1 MILCFSGTGNSRY
14 CADYLAEKL
23 ADTVVDLN
31 ERIRNKDFSF
41 LESEKCYIICVP
53 TYAWRIPGVVTQ
65 FLEQT
70 ELKGS
75 TDIYFVMTCGGEI
88 GKAEKYNLRLCNKIG
103 KAYKGTSEIK
113 MPENYIAMFDATD
126 EEGEKLL
133 MRQADTALEKTAQAI
148 SGKEALPEVKA
159 GASAFILSGAVNG
172 LFYSLFVK
180 DKKFLV
186 KDNCISCGICAK
198 KCPLNNIDIKEGKP
212 IWKGNCTHCMAC
224 ISYCPEEAIEYGNKS
239 RGQRRYRCRSYK

>member
-1 MILCFSGTGNSRY
+1 MSDMEAVQKRMDKVKVQARGG
-14 CADYLAEKL
+14 ADKKAQEEYAFL
-23 ADTVVDLN
+23 
-31 ERIRNKDFSF
+31 ERLYSF